1 MDLLGL
7 QGRSGYLTWQ
17 RASLPVIAVDRQVCC
32 HYFRRRD
39 GDYCSTC
46 PKLDL
51 AERIAR
57 IDAES
62 AMPA

>member
-1 MDLLGL
+1 M
-7 QGRSGYLTWQ
+7 
-17 RASLPVIAVDRQVCC
+17 PVIAVDRQVCC

-51 AERIAR
+51 AERMTR

-62 AMPA
+62 AVPA